1 MRLRRISMLLTVA
14 AGTLMSGPVFA
25 LSAKD
30 AVLYVLE
37 TNPEI
42 KAAEANKQAI
52 EFELDQSRAFRVP
65 KFELEAWAGS
75 SLNNGT
81 TTSDLTASDDP
92 ISGYQVRGRMTQ
104 VLFDGFRTRSE
115 IERQAYRVDAAAL
128 RVLERSEFLSLE
140 AIRLYADVLRAGR
153 LVALAQDNLTYH
165 QRLYDRLQGGFDSG
179 ALPVGDIQQAQERV
193 FLAEDTLISFQLD
206 AQDIRDNF
214 LAVVGVQPENLGS
227 LPSIGGAMPGSLDEA
242 LAIARRNNPTVRF
255 TQADVGT
262 AEARAREANANR
274 YPTLNLEADVL
285 TGRDVNGFEGDVDDA
300 RIGLTLRYEF
310 QGGRKRA
317 ARQEQV
323 RRTSQSRAEM
333 LQQARRV
340 DKEVRNS
347 WANLDAARKRKS
359 VVQDQANLSRD
370 LRATYEEEYEVGV
383 RSLLD
388 ILNTQNALFQAEA
401 NLVNANSL
409 EEYVRFRV
417 LASMGM
423 LLPSLGIEPPEDA
436 TPYAVK
442 ENRAPSV
449 SEANQAQHFDAKSF
463 SDWRRTVGN

>member
-1 MRLRRISMLLTVA
+1 MKLRRISLSLTVA
-14 AGTLMSGPVFA
+14 FGAFWGGPVNA
-25 LSAKD
+25 LSVTD
-30 AVLYVLE
+30 AILYVLE

-52 EFELDQSRAFRVP
+52 EFELDQSKAFRVP

-81 TTSDLTASDDP
+81 TTSDLTAAEDA
-92 ISGYQVRGRMTQ
+92 ITGYQLRGRMTQ

-140 AIRLYADVLRAGR
+140 AIRLYADVLRARR
-153 LVALAQDNLTYH
+153 LVGLAQDNLDYH
-165 QRLYDRLQGGFDSG
+165 RRLYDRLQGGFDSG
-179 ALPVGDIQQAQERV
+179 TLPVGDIQQAEERV

-206 AQDIRDNF
+206 AQDIDDAF
-214 LAVVGVQPENLGS
+214 LAVVGVKPESLGS
-227 LPSIGGAMPGSLDEA
+227 LPAIAGSMPVSLDQA
-242 LAIARRNNPTVRF
+242 LGIARQSNPTLRF
-255 TQADVGT
+255 NQADVGT
-262 AEARAREANANR
+262 AEARAREAAANR

-285 TGRDVNGFEGDVDDA
+285 SGNDVNGFEGDVEDA
-300 RIGLTLRYEF
+300 RIGLTMRYEF
-310 QGGRKRA
+310 QGGRKQA
-317 ARQEQV
+317 ARQEAV

-340 DKEVRNS
+340 DQEVRNS
-347 WANLDAARKRKS
+347 WASLKAAQRRMSIVK
-359 VVQDQANLSRD
+359 DQANLSRD

-401 NLVNANSL
+401 NLVNATSL
-409 EEYVRFRV
+409 EQYVKFRV
-417 LASMGM
+417 LASMGA
-423 LLPSLGIEPPEDA
+423 LLSSLGIEAPEDA

-442 ENRAPSV
+442 ETRAPAV
-449 SEANQAQHFDAKSF
+449 GNANDVKHFDAKSF
-463 SDWRRTVGN
+463 SNWRKSVDN

>member
-1 MRLRRISMLLTVA
+1 MKLRRLAMLISVA
-14 AGTLMSGPVFA
+14 AGALIGGPIHA
-25 LSAKD
+25 LSVND

-52 EFELDQSRAFRVP
+52 EFELDQSKAFRVP
-65 KFELEAWAGS
+65 KFEIEAWAGS

-81 TTSDLTASDDP
+81 TTSDLTASDDA
-92 ISGYQVRGRMTQ
+92 ITGYQVRGRMTQ
-104 VLFDGFRTRSE
+104 VLFDGFRIRSE

-140 AIRLYADVLRAGR
+140 AVRLYADVIRARR
-153 LVALAQDNLTYH
+153 LVGLAKNNLTYH
-165 QRLYDRLQGGFDSG
+165 QGLYDRLQGGFDSG
-179 ALPVGDIQQAQERV
+179 TLPVGDIQQAQERV

-206 AQDIRDNF
+206 AQDIEDNF
-214 LAVVGVQPENLGS
+214 LEVVGVKPQNLGS
-227 LPSIGGAMPGSLDEA
+227 LPAIGGAMPGSLDQA
-242 LAIARRNNPTVRF
+242 LGVARRNNPTVRF

-285 TGRDVNGFEGDVDDA
+285 SGRDVNGFEGDVEDA
-300 RIGLTLRYEF
+300 RVGLVLRYEF

-347 WANLDAARKRKS
+347 WANLEAAQRRMGI
-359 VVQDQANLSRD
+359 VRDQANLSRD
-370 LRATYEEEYEVGV
+370 LRATYEEEYDVGV

-401 NLVNANSL
+401 NLVNAEML
-409 EEYVRFRV
+409 QQYVRFRV

-423 LLPSLGIEPPEDA
+423 LLSTLGIEPSEDA

-442 ENRAPSV
+442 ENRAPNV
-449 SEANQAQHFDAKSF
+449 SGSNEAKHFDAKSF
-463 SDWRRTVGN
+463 SDWRKTVGN